1 MFDHFTPPPTH
12 DAGPLGTL
20 LDVTLRDGGFEVD
33 FHWPPALFA
42 QLPATL
48 APLGVDIVELGY
60 LGGVPLEHG
69 VATPGVGAFLQP
81 AQVEAAA
88 SYAPTPGQDG
98 RVRLAAMVHPT
109 ALGGDLNL
117 KAYTA
122 AGLDMLRLV
131 YHPDWFELITR
142 FAGQARDHC
151 LTVSVNIALA
161 SRYTR
166 RELTEHAERVHAA
179 MAPDVLYVADTCGA
193 LLPDQV
199 TAVVTD
205 LRQVSD
211 TPVGFHA
218 HDFLSLAYANALA
231 AAAAGATYLD
241 VSVLGLGRGGGNLQ
255 AELVLLRHRLRG
267 RRIPPAALQG
277 LMDCRAR
284 LASLAH
290 QTTPSL
296 LPAVC
301 GALNLTPVEEQELA
315 QFAAKEG
322 IAASVAA
329 LWLACAAPRVTSL
342 RADALRAAWRA
353 ETATGTGSTG
363 PQSTEATRARPGEQP
378 RRRGTGLPVHRLP
391 GRGRR
396 P

>member
-1 MFDHFTPPPTH
+1 MMFDHFTPPPT
-12 DAGPLGTL
+12 DDPGALGTL

-33 FHWPPALFA
+33 FHWPPPLFA

-48 APLGVDIVELGY
+48 ATLGVDIVELGY

-81 AQVEAAA
+81 AHVEAAA
-88 SYAPTPGQDG
+88 GSAPPSPAQNG
-98 RVRLAAMVHPT
+98 RVGLAAMVHPT

-122 AGLDMLRLV
+122 AGLDVLRLV
-131 YHPDWFELITR
+131 YHPDWFEPITR
-142 FAGQARDHC
+142 LASQARDHG

-166 RELTEHAERVHAA
+166 RELTEHAERIHQA
-179 MAPDVLYVADTCGA
+179 MTPDVLYVADTCGA

-199 TAVVTD
+199 TALVTD
-205 LRQVSD
+205 LRNVSD

-255 AELVLLRHRLRG
+255 AELVLLRHRLHG
-267 RRIPPAALQG
+267 RWIPPVALRG
-277 LMDCRAR
+277 LMDCRDW
-284 LASLAH
+284 LASLT
-290 QTTPSL
+290 QRPTSSL
-296 LPAVC
+296 LAPVC
-301 GALNLTPVEEQELA
+301 GALNLTPVEEQALA
-315 QFAAKEG
+315 QFAADEG
-322 IAASVAA
+322 IATSVAA
-329 LWLACAAPRVTSL
+329 LWLACAVARVPSL
-342 RADALRAAWRA
+342 RTEALRAAWRT
-353 ETATGTGSTG
+353 ETNTG
-363 PQSTEATRARPGEQP
+363 PW
-378 RRRGTGLPVHRLP
+378 TGVE
-391 GRGRR
+391 GGQ
-396 P
+396 